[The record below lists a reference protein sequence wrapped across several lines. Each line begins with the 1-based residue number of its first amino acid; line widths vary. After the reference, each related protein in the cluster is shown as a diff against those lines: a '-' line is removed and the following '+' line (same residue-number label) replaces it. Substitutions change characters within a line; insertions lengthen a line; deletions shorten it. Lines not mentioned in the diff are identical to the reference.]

1 MLGSFTSTRKVYHFK
16 YEENTNVNT
25 NNNQGSM
32 TSKKTVSREAIL
44 VYKKTESQTLYGFM
58 DIV

>member
-1 MLGSFTSTRKVYHFK
+1 MQIKWEKYKEKTIVY
-16 YEENTNVNT
+16 T